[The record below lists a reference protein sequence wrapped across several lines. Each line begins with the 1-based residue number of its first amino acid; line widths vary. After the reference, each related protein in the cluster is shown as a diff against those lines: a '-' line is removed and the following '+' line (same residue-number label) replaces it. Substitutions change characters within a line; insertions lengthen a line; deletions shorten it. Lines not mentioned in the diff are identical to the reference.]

1 MFSLPKDKLSTAKLR
16 LRDTLGLCE
25 RMRNMQKDDV
35 SKAKKKNWSDGLSSD
50 DSSDDDSS
58 DEG

>member
-1 MFSLPKDKLSTAKLR
+1 MQRSAAR
-16 LRDTLGLCE
+16 LTIEFCE

-50 DSSDDDSS
+50 DSSLDDSL